1 MARGMVAAR
10 QIVGKKFGRLT
21 VLEILDERHPRNH
34 IMALCRCDCGSD
46 AKVIWTQLRS
56 SNTRSCGCLQLD
68 AMKNRRNPCSRRT
81 HPAEFRVWSA
91 MRTRCTNPRQK
102 HYQRYGGRG
111 IAVCER
117 WNSFENFLAD
127 MGPKPSAEHSIDRID
142 NDGNYCPENCRWA
155 TGSEQARNKRGN
167 TVLTH
172 DGKTLCAVEWAEITG
187 ISAWNIRNRIH
198 LGWTAERALTTPL
211 HPLKSRKRK
220 THKQQN

>member
-1 MARGMVAAR
+1 
-10 QIVGKKFGRLT
+10 
-21 VLEILDERHPRNH
+21 
-34 IMALCRCDCGSD
+34 
-46 AKVIWTQLRS
+46 
-56 SNTRSCGCLQLD
+56 
-68 AMKNRRNPCSRRT
+68 
-81 HPAEFRVWSA
+81 
-91 MRTRCTNPRQK
+91 
-102 HYQRYGGRG
+102 
-111 IAVCER
+111 
-117 WNSFENFLAD
+117 